1 MAEVKLSIKDLVNDT
16 TSATS
21 TVKADTPKPGSGSTV
36 TERMD
41 GYLNCIVDGK
51 PYICELYTVVK
62 GDNLSKIAAKYGTNF
77 ELIAK
82 INGIKNANLIEIGQR
97 LCVPRDV
104 DFNKK

>member
-1 MAEVKLSIKDLVNDT
+1 MAEVKLTVKDLVNDT

-21 TVKADTPKPGSGSTV
+21 TVKATTPKPGSGATV

-62 GDNLSKIAAKYGTNF
+62 GDNLSKIAKKYETDF
-77 ELIAK
+77 KVIAK
-82 INGIKNANLIEIGQR
+82 INGITNVNLIEIGQR
-97 LCVPRDV
+97 LCVPTV
-104 DFNKK
+104 NEFNKK